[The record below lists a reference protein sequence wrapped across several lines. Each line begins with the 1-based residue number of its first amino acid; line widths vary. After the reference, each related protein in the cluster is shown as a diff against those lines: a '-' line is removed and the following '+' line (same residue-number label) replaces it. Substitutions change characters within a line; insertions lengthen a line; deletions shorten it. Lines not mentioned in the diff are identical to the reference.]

1 MQTQKRWCC
10 FAELKRW
17 RLKKKKPANIR
28 VCLWREIERE
38 SESERERVPPEGID
52 DEETITVC
60 HPNHA
65 NMITIEQGRE
75 WDGMR

>member
-1 MQTQKRWCC
+1 MK
-10 FAELKRW
+10 
-17 RLKKKKPANIR
+17 
-28 VCLWREIERE
+28 
-38 SESERERVPPEGID
+38 ERERVPPEGID